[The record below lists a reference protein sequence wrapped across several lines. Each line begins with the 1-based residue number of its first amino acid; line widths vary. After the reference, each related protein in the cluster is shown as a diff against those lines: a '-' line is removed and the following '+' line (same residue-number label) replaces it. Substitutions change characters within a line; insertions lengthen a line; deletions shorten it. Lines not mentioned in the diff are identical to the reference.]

1 MIIILQQLLI
11 LYAFLCLGYFFGKK
25 KPALRDQTGILSYL
39 LVNLFLPSKVF
50 STFSKNFTVSYIQNS
65 YTIIIVSVSLLVF
78 LHFLAKY
85 MSKALV
91 KDDYTRKV
99 YEYTI
104 TIANY
109 AYMGYALVEGVFG
122 TQMLTDL
129 ILFCIPFSMYTY
141 TVGYVKL
148 TGSENNLKRLF
159 NPMTCA
165 IALGI
170 VCGLTGFKMPS
181 VIEKALSMSSSCV
194 GPVSMLLTGFTLSA
208 FSIKEL
214 FLAKKVYVLVAIRLV
229 VVPLIVFALFKL
241 LRLEAILPCA
251 LIMAAMPTGLNTIV
265 FPKSVG
271 KSSDLGARL
280 AFLSHLFSCATIP
293 LWLSILM

>member
-39 LVNLFLPSKVF
+39 LVN
-50 STFSKNFTVSYIQNS
+50 
-65 YTIIIVSVSLLVF
+65 
-78 LHFLAKY
+78 
-85 MSKALV
+85 
-91 KDDYTRKV
+91 
-99 YEYTI
+99 
-104 TIANY
+104 
-109 AYMGYALVEGVFG
+109 
-122 TQMLTDL
+122 
-129 ILFCIPFSMYTY
+129 
-141 TVGYVKL
+141 
-148 TGSENNLKRLF
+148 
-159 NPMTCA
+159 
-165 IALGI
+165 
-170 VCGLTGFKMPS
+170 
-181 VIEKALSMSSSCV
+181 
-194 GPVSMLLTGFTLSA
+194 
-208 FSIKEL
+208 L